1 MATATYLFD
10 VGAYSQH
17 GRRARRPAISPPV
30 WQALQ
35 SLKRTMEELP
45 EQELAR
51 RRRAFEAL
59 ERSSRRMVEE

>member
-1 MATATYLFD
+1 MATAAYLFD
-10 VGAYSQH
+10 VGAYGHSGRRS
-17 GRRARRPAISPPV
+17 GRRAVPPPV

-51 RRRAFEAL
+51 RRQAFEAL
-59 ERSSRRMVEE
+59 ERSCRPVRED

>member
-1 MATATYLFD
+1 MATAAYLFD
-10 VGAYSQH
+10 VGAYSRS
-17 GRRARRPAISPPV
+17 GRQSRRQAFSPPV

-59 ERSSRRMVEE
+59 ERSSGRVRED